1 MGKSKYY
8 VVWVG
13 KKTGVFPTWAECQAQ
28 VNGEKDAK
36 FKSYETKAL
45 AEAAFKDGWRK
56 HWGAGKSN
64 SASSGAGASS
74 NSGKARKSP
83 GTGKAS
89 SPKQTILAL
98 DESSI
103 DYDSISVDVGTR
115 GNPGPV
121 EYKGVDTQTG
131 DILFYVGPIPN
142 GTNNLGEF
150 IAVVH
155 ALDYLKKQGSTKTIY
170 SDSKTALAWLRNKK
184 VASSLKRDAS
194 TARIWELTDNALKWL
209 QTNSYKNKVLKW
221 NTEEWG
227 EIRAD
232 FGRK

>member
-1 MGKSKYY
+1 MAGSKHY

-13 KKTGVFPTWAECQAQ
+13 KQPGVYKSWPECQAQ
-28 VNGEKDAK
+28 VNGYPEAKYKSFESKDK
-36 FKSYETKAL
+36 
-45 AEAAFKDGWRK
+45 AEAAYKEGWK
-56 HWGAGKSN
+56 SHWGQ
-64 SASSGAGASS
+64 
-74 NSGKARKSP
+74 GKAAASATSSP
-83 GTGKAS
+83 VRSKAS
-89 SPKQTILAL
+89 SYGSKSPQKAAKEQ
-98 DESSI
+98 EI

-155 ALDYLKKQGSTKTIY
+155 ALDFLKKQGSNKTIY
-170 SDSKTALAWLRNKK
+170 SDSRTALSWLRNKK
-184 VASSLKRDAS
+184 IVSSLARNAS
-194 TARIWELTDNALKWL
+194 TKQIWELADWALDWLRTNAY
-209 QTNSYKNKVLKW
+209 SNKVLKW

>member
-1 MGKSKYY
+1 MAKGKYY

-13 KKTGVFPTWAECQAQ
+13 KKTGIFTSWPECQAQ
-28 VNGEKDAK
+28 VSGVQDAK
-36 FKSYETKAL
+36 FKSFETKAL
-45 AEAAFKDGWRK
+45 ADAAFKDGWRN
-56 HWGAGKSN
+56 HWGKGKDTAN
-64 SASSGAGASS
+64 V
-74 NSGKARKSP
+74 KT
-83 GTGKAS
+83 GTS
-89 SPKQTILAL
+89 LKQPAL
-98 DESSI
+98 FQAEAASI

-131 DILFYVGPIPN
+131 EILFYVGPIPN

-155 ALDYLKKQGSTKTIY
+155 ALSYLKQKGSDKTVY
-170 SDSKTALAWLRNKK
+170 SDSRTALSWLRNKK
-184 VASSLKRDAS
+184 VASTLKRDAS
-194 TARIWELTDNALKWL
+194 TAKIWELTDEAVNWL
-209 QTNSYKNKVLKW
+209 QTHTYTNKVLKW

>member
-1 MGKSKYY
+1 MAKGKYY

-13 KKTGVFPTWAECQAQ
+13 KKTGIFTSWPECQAQ
-28 VNGEKDAK
+28 VSGLQDAK
-36 FKSYETKAL
+36 FKSFETKPL
-45 AEAAFKDGWRK
+45 AEAAFKDGWRN
-56 HWGAGKSN
+56 HWGKGKDTAGSKTTSV
-64 SASSGAGASS
+64 
-74 NSGKARKSP
+74 
-83 GTGKAS
+83 
-89 SPKQTILAL
+89 KQPAL
-98 DESSI
+98 LQAEAASI

-131 DILFYVGPIPN
+131 EILFYVGPIPN

-155 ALDYLKKQGSTKTIY
+155 ALSYLKQKGSDKTVY
-170 SDSKTALAWLRNKK
+170 SDSRTALSWLRNKK
-184 VASSLKRDAS
+184 VASTLKRDAS
-194 TARIWELTDNALKWL
+194 TAKIWELTDEAVNWL
-209 QTNSYKNKVLKW
+209 QTHTYTNKVLKW

>member
-1 MGKSKYY
+1 MAGSKHY

-13 KKTGVFPTWAECQAQ
+13 KQPGVYKSWPECQSQ
-28 VNGEKDAK
+28 VNGYPEAKYKSFESKDK
-36 FKSYETKAL
+36 
-45 AEAAFKDGWRK
+45 AEAAYKEGWK
-56 HWGAGKSN
+56 SHWGQGKGASTSSAAAVKSKGASFAAKSS
-64 SASSGAGASS
+64 SASAEE
-74 NSGKARKSP
+74 
-83 GTGKAS
+83 
-89 SPKQTILAL
+89 Q
-98 DESSI
+98 EI
-103 DYDSISVDVGTR
+103 DYNSISVDVGTR

-155 ALDYLKKQGSTKTIY
+155 ALDYLKKQGSSQTIY
-170 SDSKTALAWLRNKK
+170 SDSRTALSWLRNKK
-184 VASSLKRDAS
+184 IASTLVRDAS
-194 TARIWELTDNALKWL
+194 TKQIWDLADWAIDWL
-209 QTNSYKNKVLKW
+209 RNNTYTNKVVKW

>member
-1 MGKSKYY
+1 MAKVKYY

-13 KKTGVFPTWAECQAQ
+13 KKTGVFTNWAECQAQ
-28 VNGEKDAK
+28 VSGVKDSK
-36 FKSYETKAL
+36 FKSFETKQL
-45 AEAAFKDGWRK
+45 AESAFKDGWQK
-56 HWGAGKSN
+56 HWGSGKE
-64 SASSGAGASS
+64 ASSSQPRAQTGSS
-74 NSGKARKSP
+74 F
-83 GTGKAS
+83 
-89 SPKQTILAL
+89 KQTVMLETEAA
-98 DESSI
+98 SI

-131 DILFYVGPIPN
+131 DILFYVGPIQN

-150 IAVVH
+150 IAIVH
-155 ALDYLKKQGSTKTIY
+155 ALRYLKEK
-170 SDSKTALAWLRNKK
+170 DSKQTVYTDSRTALSWLRNKK
-184 VASSLKRDAS
+184 VASTLKRDAS
-194 TARIWELTDNALKWL
+194 TAKIWELTDEAVKWI
-209 QTNSYKNKVLKW
+209 QMNTYPNKVVKW